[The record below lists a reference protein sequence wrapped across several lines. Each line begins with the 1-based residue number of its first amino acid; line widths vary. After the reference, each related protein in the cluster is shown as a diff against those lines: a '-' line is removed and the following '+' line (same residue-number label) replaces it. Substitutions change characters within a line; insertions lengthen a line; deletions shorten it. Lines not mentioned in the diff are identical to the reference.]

1 MNAMRHAAA
10 VLFAGVLFGASSA
23 HALDHVWIVGG
34 GPFPGHSQAQ
44 IEFNVNWV
52 IQVLNTGAGARQLH
66 VYYTDGSGAG
76 RDVVLWQT
84 PAESKASLQPLA
96 RVFGGHGTNGDR
108 YYSNRIPGVLGG
120 TEASDLRARLEK
132 DFSELKPGDRALL
145 IYNGHGLQDE
155 NDSAENTLRLWND
168 TKFSVRDLDQIM
180 SRIDPTVP
188 VRFVFTQC
196 YSGGFARLM
205 HPQAQDTLALG
216 AANRCGFFA
225 ESEDRMSEGCSAS
238 INVGDYRD
246 YSTYFFAA
254 INGHTRTG
262 EAIGINP
269 DRNGDNVVS
278 LYEAHLFALSQAHNA
293 DLPRATSEVFLERWQ
308 PWYLRW
314 IDTGAEPD
322 NVYGRMARE
331 VAKKNGLP
339 ESGKALIEEM
349 RVRRQTMAGKMR
361 ELEKEEESLGQEIK
375 KLQEEIRKDVGLHWP
390 EALSPYT
397 LNFVQFLKKDLDAAQ
412 DFILSHPRYPDLVA
426 RQDRRTALEFD
437 EMSNLDRDITQLDK
451 ILRLRNLARLQ
462 SQFERHATEQ
472 ERGWYQRLQSCE
484 GQPL

>member
-1 MNAMRHAAA
+1 MSAMRHAAA
-10 VLFAGVLFGASSA
+10 VLFAGILGASSA

-34 GPFPGHSQAQ
+34 GPWPGHSQAQ

-52 IQVLNTGAGARQLH
+52 IQVLNAGAGARQLH
-66 VYYTDGSGAG
+66 VYYTDGSGGG

-84 PAESKASLQPLA
+84 PAETKATLQPLA
-96 RVFGGHGTNGDR
+96 RVFGGYDTNGDR

-120 TEASDLRARLEK
+120 TEATELGTRLEK
-132 DFSELKPGDRALL
+132 DFAELKPGDRALL

-155 NDSAENTLRLWND
+155 KDSAENTLRLWND
-168 TKFSVRDLDQIM
+168 TKLSVRDLDRIM
-180 SRIDPTVP
+180 SRIDPSVP
-188 VRFVFTQC
+188 VRFMFTQC

-205 HPQAQDTLALG
+205 HPQARDTLALG
-216 AANRCGFFA
+216 EANRCGFFA
-225 ESEDRMSEGCSAS
+225 ESEDRESEGCSAS
-238 INVGDYRD
+238 IDVGDYRD

-254 INGHTRTG
+254 LNGRTRTG
-262 EAIGINP
+262 EAIGVNP

-278 LYEAHLFALSQAHNA
+278 LLEAHWFALSQAHNA
-293 DLPRATSEVFLERWQ
+293 DLPRSTSEVFLERWQ

-331 VAKKNGLP
+331 VAEKSGLP
-339 ESGKALIEEM
+339 ESGAALIGEM
-349 RVRRQTMAGKMR
+349 RTRRQALAEKMR
-361 ELEKEEESLGQEIK
+361 ELEKEGETLGEEIK
-375 KLQEEIRKDVGLHWP
+375 KLQQEIRKDVGLRWP

-397 LNFVQFLKKDLDAAQ
+397 LNFVQFLKKDLEAAQ

-426 RQDRRTALEFD
+426 RQDRRTALEIS

-451 ILRLRNLARLQ
+451 ILRLRQLARLQ
-462 SQFERHATEQ
+462 SQFERHANEQ
-472 ERGWYQRLQSCE
+472 ERGWYKRLRSCE
-484 GQPL
+484 EQPL

>member
-10 VLFAGVLFGASSA
+10 AVFAGVLFGASSV

-34 GPFPGHSQAQ
+34 GPYPGHSQAQ

-52 IQVLNTGAGARQLH
+52 IQVLNASAGARQLH
-66 VYYTDGSGAG
+66 VYYTDGSTTG
-76 RDVVLWQT
+76 RDVVLWQP

-96 RVFGGHGTNGDR
+96 RVFGEHGLNGER
-108 YYSNRIPGVLGG
+108 FYSNRIPGVQGG
-120 TEASDLRARLEK
+120 TEAGVLRERLEK

-145 IYNGHGLQDE
+145 VYNGHGQRDHRDAAGNAL
-155 NDSAENTLRLWND
+155 LLWND
-168 TKFSVRDLDQIM
+168 SRLSVREMDQLM
-180 SRIDPTVP
+180 SHIDPGVP

-196 YSGGFARLM
+196 YSGGFARLI

-216 AANRCGFFA
+216 QANRCGFFA
-225 ESEDRMSEGCSAS
+225 ESEDRESEGCSAS
-238 INVGDYRD
+238 IEVGDYRD

-254 INGHTRTG
+254 LAGRTRTG
-262 EAIGINP
+262 EAIGVNP

-293 DLPRATSEVFLERWQ
+293 DLPRSTSEVFLERWQ

-339 ESGKALIEEM
+339 ESGPALIEKM
-349 RVRRQTMAGKMR
+349 RVRRHAMTQKMTELDEEHENLGR
-361 ELEKEEESLGQEIK
+361 EVKT
-375 KLQEEIRKDVGLHWP
+375 LQKEIRKEIGLRWP

-397 LNFVQFLKKDLDAAQ
+397 LNFVQFLKKDLDATQ
-412 DFILSHPRYPDLVA
+412 DFILSHPRYPELVTK
-426 RQDRRTALEFD
+426 QDRHAALVHE
-437 EMSNLDRDITQLDK
+437 EISSLDRDITQLDK

-462 SQFERHATEQ
+462 GQFERHATEE

>member
-1 MNAMRHAAA
+1 MRHAA
-10 VLFAGVLFGASSA
+10 VLLAGILFGASSA

-34 GPFPGHSQAQ
+34 GPYPGHSQAQ

-52 IQVLNTGAGARQLH
+52 IQVLNAGAGARQVH
-66 VYYTDGSGAG
+66 VYYTDGSTTG
-76 RDVVLWQT
+76 RDVVLWQP

-96 RVFGGHGTNGDR
+96 RVFGEQGPNGER
-108 YYSNRIPGVLGG
+108 YYSNRIPNVQAG
-120 TEASDLRARLEK
+120 TEAGSLKARLEK

-145 IYNGHGLQDE
+145 IYNGHGLQDQR
-155 NDSAENTLRLWND
+155 DSAENTLLLWND
-168 TKFSVRDLDQIM
+168 TRLSVREMDQIM

-196 YSGGFARLM
+196 FSGGFARLV
-205 HPQAQDTLALG
+205 HPQAQNTLALG
-216 AANRCGFFA
+216 EANRCGFFA
-225 ESEDRMSEGCSAS
+225 ESEDRESEGCSAS
-238 INVGDYRD
+238 IQVGDYRD

-254 INGHTRTG
+254 LNGRTRNG
-262 EAIGINP
+262 EAIGVNP
-269 DRNGDNVVS
+269 DWNGDNVVS
-278 LYEAHLFALSQAHNA
+278 LHEAHLFALSQAHNA

-331 VAKKNGLP
+331 VAKKNDLP
-339 ESGKALIEEM
+339 ESGVSLVRELRARRHAL
-349 RVRRQTMAGKMR
+349 AGKMAA
-361 ELEKEEESLGQEIK
+361 LEKEQEDLGQEVK
-375 KLQEEIRKDVGLHWP
+375 TLQKEIQKDIGLRWP

-412 DFILSHPRYPDLVA
+412 DFIVSHPRYPELVTK
-426 RQDRRTALEFD
+426 QDRRATLEF
-437 EMSNLDRDITQLDK
+437 EEISNLDRDITQLDK
-451 ILRLRNLARLQ
+451 ILRLRKLARLQ
-462 SQFERHATEQ
+462 TQFERHATEQ

>member
-1 MNAMRHAAA
+1 M
-10 VLFAGVLFGASSA
+10 
-23 HALDHVWIVGG
+23 
-34 GPFPGHSQAQ
+34 
-44 IEFNVNWV
+44 
-52 IQVLNTGAGARQLH
+52 
-66 VYYTDGSGAG
+66 
-76 RDVVLWQT
+76 WQP
-84 PAESKASLQPLA
+84 PAESGASLQPLA
-96 RVFGGHGTNGDR
+96 RVFGEQGPNGER
-108 YYSNRIPGVLGG
+108 FYSNRIPGVQGG
-120 TEASDLRARLEK
+120 TEAGVLRERLEK

-145 IYNGHGLQDE
+145 VYNGHGQRDHRDAAGNAL
-155 NDSAENTLRLWND
+155 LLWND
-168 TKFSVRDLDQIM
+168 SRLSVREMDQLM
-180 SRIDPTVP
+180 SHIDPGVP

-196 YSGGFARLM
+196 YSGGFARLI

-216 AANRCGFFA
+216 QANRCGFFA
-225 ESEDRMSEGCSAS
+225 ESEDRESEGCSAS
-238 INVGDYRD
+238 IEVGDYRD

-254 INGHTRTG
+254 LAGRTRTG
-262 EAIGINP
+262 EAIGVNP

-293 DLPRATSEVFLERWQ
+293 DLPRSTSEVFLERWQ

-339 ESGKALIEEM
+339 ESGPALIEKM
-349 RVRRQTMAGKMR
+349 RVRRHAMTQKMTELDEEHENLGR
-361 ELEKEEESLGQEIK
+361 EVKT
-375 KLQEEIRKDVGLHWP
+375 LQKEIRKEIGLRWP

-397 LNFVQFLKKDLDAAQ
+397 LNFVQFLKKDLDATQ
-412 DFILSHPRYPDLVA
+412 DFILSHPRYPELVTK
-426 RQDRRTALEFD
+426 QDRHAALVHE
-437 EMSNLDRDITQLDK
+437 EISSLDRDITQLDK

-462 SQFERHATEQ
+462 GQFERHATEE

>member
-1 MNAMRHAAA
+1 MNAMRHAAVA
-10 VLFAGVLFGASSA
+10 LFAGVLYGASSA
-23 HALDHVWIVGG
+23 HALDHVWIIGG
-34 GPFPGHSQAQ
+34 GPYPGHSQAQ

-52 IQVLNTGAGARQLH
+52 IQVLNASAGARQLH
-66 VYYTDGSGAG
+66 VYYTDGSTTG
-76 RDVVLWQT
+76 RDVVLWQS

-96 RVFGGHGTNGDR
+96 RVFGEHGPNGER
-108 YYSNRIPGVLGG
+108 YYSNRIPNVQAG
-120 TEASDLRARLEK
+120 TEANDLKARLEK

-145 IYNGHGLQDE
+145 VYNGHGLQDQG
-155 NDSAENTLRLWND
+155 DSAGNTLRLWND
-168 TKFSVRDLDQIM
+168 SSLSVREMDQIM

-216 AANRCGFFA
+216 EANRCGFFA
-225 ESEDRMSEGCSAS
+225 ESEDRESEGCSAS
-238 INVGDYRD
+238 IKVGDYRD

-254 INGHTRTG
+254 LNGSTRTG
-262 EAIGINP
+262 EAIGVNP

-278 LYEAHLFALSQAHNA
+278 LHEAHLFALSQAHNA

-331 VAKKNGLP
+331 VAKKNDLP
-339 ESGKALIEEM
+339 ESGPMLIKEM
-349 RVRRQTMAGKMR
+349 RTRRNAMTQKMA
-361 ELEKEEESLGQEIK
+361 ELEREQESLGKEVK
-375 KLQEEIRKDVGLHWP
+375 ALQKEIRKEIGLRWP

-397 LNFVQFLKKDLDAAQ
+397 LNFVQFLRKDLDAAQ
-412 DFILSHPRYPDLVA
+412 DFILSHPRYPELVA
-426 RQDRRTALEFD
+426 KQDRRAALEYE

-462 SQFERHATEQ
+462 GQFERHATEE

-484 GQPL
+484 AQPL

>member
-1 MNAMRHAAA
+1 MRHAAA
-10 VLFAGVLFGASSA
+10 AVFAGVLFGASSV

-34 GPFPGHSQAQ
+34 GPYPGHSQAQ

-52 IQVLNTGAGARQLH
+52 IQVLNASAGARQLH
-66 VYYTDGSGAG
+66 VYYTDGSTTG
-76 RDVVLWQT
+76 RDVVMWQP
-84 PAESKASLQPLA
+84 PAESGASLQPLA
-96 RVFGGHGTNGDR
+96 RVFGEQGPNGER
-108 YYSNRIPGVLGG
+108 FYSNRIPGVQGG
-120 TEASDLRARLEK
+120 TEAGVLRERLEK
-132 DFSELKPGDRALL
+132 DFSEPKPGDRALL
-145 IYNGHGLQDE
+145 VYNGHGQRDHRDAAGNAL
-155 NDSAENTLRLWND
+155 LLWND
-168 TKFSVRDLDQIM
+168 SRLSVREMDQLM
-180 SRIDPTVP
+180 SHIDPGVP

-196 YSGGFARLM
+196 YSGGFARLI

-216 AANRCGFFA
+216 QANRCGFFA
-225 ESEDRMSEGCSAS
+225 ESEDRESEGCSAS
-238 INVGDYRD
+238 IEVGDYRD

-254 INGHTRTG
+254 LAGRTRTG
-262 EAIGINP
+262 EAIGVNP

-293 DLPRATSEVFLERWQ
+293 DLPRSTSEVFLERWQ

-339 ESGKALIEEM
+339 ESGPALIEKM
-349 RVRRQTMAGKMR
+349 RVRRHAMTQKMTELDEEHENLGR
-361 ELEKEEESLGQEIK
+361 EVKT
-375 KLQEEIRKDVGLHWP
+375 LQKEIRKEIGLRWP

-412 DFILSHPRYPDLVA
+412 DFILSHPRYPELVTK
-426 RQDRRTALEFD
+426 QDRHAALVHE
-437 EMSNLDRDITQLDK
+437 EISSLDRDITQLDK
-451 ILRLRNLARLQ
+451 ILRLRKLARLQ
-462 SQFERHATEQ
+462 SQFERHANEV

>member
-1 MNAMRHAAA
+1 MFSCIF
-10 VLFAGVLFGASSA
+10 LGVASA
-23 HALDHVWIVGG
+23 HALDHVWVVGG
-34 GPFPGHSQAQ
+34 GPYPGQSQAQ

-52 IQVLNTGAGARQLH
+52 IQVLNAGAGARQLH
-66 VYYTDGSGAG
+66 VYYTDGSTGG
-76 RDVVLWQT
+76 RDVVLWQ
-84 PAESKASLQPLA
+84 PPLESKASLQPLA
-96 RVFGGHGTNGDR
+96 RVFGEQGPNGER
-108 YYSNRIPGVLGG
+108 FYSNRVSGVQAG
-120 TEASDLRARLEK
+120 TEAGSLRTRLEK
-132 DFSELKPGDRALL
+132 DFSELKPGDRAML
-145 IYNGHGLQDE
+145 IYNGHGLRDRDDAAG
-155 NDSAENTLRLWND
+155 NALLLWND
-168 TKFSVRDLDQIM
+168 TRLSVREMDRIM
-180 SRIDPTVP
+180 SRLDPAVP
-188 VRFVFTQC
+188 LRFVFTQC
-196 YSGGFARLM
+196 YSGGFARLT
-205 HPQAQDTLALG
+205 HPQARDTLALG
-216 AANRCGFFA
+216 DANRCGFFA
-225 ESEDRMSEGCSAS
+225 ESEDRESEGCSAS

-254 INGHTRTG
+254 LNGRTRTG
-262 EAIGINP
+262 EAIGVNP

-339 ESGKALIEEM
+339 DSGPALIEEM
-349 RVRRQTMAGKMR
+349 RVRRHAMTQKMTG
-361 ELEKEEESLGQEIK
+361 LDEEHESLGREIK
-375 KLQEEIRKDVGLHWP
+375 ALQNEIRKELALRWP

-397 LNFVQFLKKDLDAAQ
+397 LNFVQFLRKDLDAAQ
-412 DFILSHPRYPDLVA
+412 DFIVSHPRYPEMVTK
-426 RQDRRTALEFD
+426 QDRRAALEFG

-451 ILRLRNLARLQ
+451 ILRLRQLARLQ

-484 GQPL
+484 NQPL